1 MKVFLTRR
9 ISGEGIKILQTSG
22 VYARF
27 FFFLLIVIS
36 HLVAK
41 IVISNTLRVLVDVLF
56 TQLDLY
62 GCGVRLN

>member
-22 VYARF
+22 VCAR
-27 FFFLLIVIS
+27 FFFLLIVTS

-41 IVISNTLRVLVDVLF
+41 IAVSNTLRVLVDVMF
-56 TQLDLY
+56 TQLDL
-62 GCGVRLN
+62 N